1 MSPSRSASASEST
14 DLTAIARPSLTVRCH
29 HPSCH
34 SPPIRTQLARAR
46 RFFFFL
52 TGPQPAASR
61 SETPTAARHARASR
75 SAVARAQQRGARAA
89 THLLAASL
97 AVRPAG
103 EHRTG
108 AALPAGGPTSPPHPP
123 PAAAA
128 AAPAR
133 SRGGVRTPLAPARR
147 TLRPGSSRSAAPAL
161 PVLSQLPPRAPPAA
175 AARGGGCVPRA
186 PARPACPRGSPRHAR
201 ARARARAS
209 ERDSCDRTA
218 AARVFFR
225 PVFARADSAR
235 FRAPVPTR
243 PSLPRAPPPP
253 FAEGFRELGNRSRL
267 RLRFARARARA
278 AARHRVVGERK
289 EARGRR
295 FDAV

>member
-14 DLTAIARPSLTVRCH
+14 DLTAIARPSRTVRCH

-34 SPPIRTQLARAR
+34 SPPTRTPARAR
-46 RFFFFL
+46 APFFFFFL
-52 TGPQPAASR
+52 TGPQPAAST

-89 THLLAASL
+89 TYLLAASL

-147 TLRPGSSRSAAPAL
+147 ALRPGSSRSAAPAL

-186 PARPACPRGSPRHAR
+186 PARPACPPRQPSAR
-201 ARARARAS
+201 ARTSTSAS
-209 ERDSCDRTA
+209 ERERLLRA
-218 AARVFFR
+218 HGGGARFFR
-225 PVFARADSAR
+225 PVFARADSAFSAR
-235 FRAPVPTR
+235 LLF
-243 PSLPRAPPPP
+243 PRAP
-253 FAEGFRELGNRSRL
+253 LSRAPRRPL
-267 RLRFARARARA
+267 SRRASANSAIVRVCVCVSRARARA
-278 AARHRVVGERK
+278 LPRATEVWGSASGSEGE
-289 EARGRR
+289 AI
-295 FDAV
+295 

>member
-14 DLTAIARPSLTVRCH
+14 DLTAIARPSRTVRCH

-34 SPPIRTQLARAR
+34 SPPIRTHLARAR

-52 TGPQPAASR
+52 TGPQPAAST

-123 PAAAA
+123 PAAAP

-147 TLRPGSSRSAAPAL
+147 ALRPGSSRSAAPPL

-186 PARPACPRGSPRHAR
+186 PARPACPPRQPSAR
-201 ARARARAS
+201 ARTSTSTS
-209 ERDSCDRTA
+209 ERERLLRA
-218 AARVFFR
+218 HGGGARFFR
-225 PVFARADSAR
+225 PVFARADSA
-235 FRAPVPTR
+235 FSAR
-243 PSLPRAPPPP
+243 PLPRAPLSRAP
-253 FAEGFRELGNRSRL
+253 RRSLSR
-267 RLRFARARARA
+267 RASANSAIVRVRVCVSRARARA
-278 AARHRVVGERK
+278 LPRATGVWGSASGSKGE
-289 EARGRR
+289 AI
-295 FDAV
+295 